1 MNDHSRHG
9 PPDDLARLREQHPGW
24 AIEASWVTAGTG
36 SDQRRLLA
44 HCGDVTVS
52 AWDAGGLAAEILRQE
67 AGE

>member
-1 MNDHSRHG
+1 VSTDSNGS
-9 PPDDLARLREQHPGW
+9 DLDALRARFPGW
-24 AIEASWVTAGTG
+24 QFEARWITAGTA
-36 SDQRRLLA
+36 SDRRQLLA

>member
-1 MNDHSRHG
+1 VSTDSNGS
-9 PPDDLARLREQHPGW
+9 DLDALRAQFPGW
-24 AIEASWVTAGTG
+24 EIGASWVTAGTG

-52 AWDAGGLAAEILRQE
+52 AWDAGGLAAEIQRQE